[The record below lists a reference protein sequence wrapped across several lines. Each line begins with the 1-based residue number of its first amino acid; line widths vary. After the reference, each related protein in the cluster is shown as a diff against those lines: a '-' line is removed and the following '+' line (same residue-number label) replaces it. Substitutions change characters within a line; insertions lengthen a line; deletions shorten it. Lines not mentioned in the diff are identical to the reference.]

1 MRKSDVVLASAVAG
15 ILSLASSLPVSA
27 ADKPKVEKC
36 YGIAK
41 AGQNDCA
48 TASSACAATSKKNG
62 QEDAFL
68 YVIKGT
74 CEKIVGGSLKPTKS

>member
-1 MRKSDVVLASAVAG
+1 MRKSDVILAGAVAG
-15 ILSLASSLPVSA
+15 LLGMAVSLPSSA

-36 YGIAK
+36 FGIAK

-48 TASSACAATSKKNG
+48 TATSACAATSKKSG

-74 CEKIVGGSLKPTKS
+74 CEKIVGGSLKPKKG